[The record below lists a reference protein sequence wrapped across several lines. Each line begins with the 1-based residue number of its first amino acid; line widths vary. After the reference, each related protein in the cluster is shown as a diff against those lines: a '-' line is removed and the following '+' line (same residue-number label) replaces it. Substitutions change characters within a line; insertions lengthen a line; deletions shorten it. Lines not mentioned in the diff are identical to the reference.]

1 MDEAD
6 YSFLL
11 SLLLESLKNP
21 VGIFQRGFSFV
32 FGETIWREFR
42 RA

>member
-11 SLLLESLKNP
+11 SLLLESLKTP
-21 VGIFQRGFSFV
+21 LEIVLAGFFV
-32 FGETIWREFR
+32 SSVP
-42 RA
+42 